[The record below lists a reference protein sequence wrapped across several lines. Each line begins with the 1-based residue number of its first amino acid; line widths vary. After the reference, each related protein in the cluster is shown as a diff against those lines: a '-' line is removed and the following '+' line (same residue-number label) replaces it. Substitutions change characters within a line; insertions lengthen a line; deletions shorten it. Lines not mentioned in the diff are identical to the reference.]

1 MEHNK
6 LKQMKASEVHRI
18 MATVLATAEKASFSP
33 SANVNIQEVGQT
45 DRWRMVFTKKSTT
58 LDELTNLRKELGQNF
73 QVNVAPKDKAML
85 QISIEAPS
93 SDFAALLSKS

>member
-1 MEHNK
+1 MEQNK
-6 LKQMKASEVHRI
+6 LKQMK
-18 MATVLATAEKASFSP
+18 
-33 SANVNIQEVGQT
+33 NIQEVGQ
-45 DRWRMVFTKKSTT
+45 DHWKMVFTKKSTT

>member
-1 MEHNK
+1 MEQNK

-33 SANVNIQEVGQT
+33 SADVNIPEVGQ
-45 DRWRMVFTKKSTT
+45 DHWKMVFNKKSTT

-93 SDFAALLSKS
+93 SDFAALLQKS

>member
-1 MEHNK
+1 MEQNK
-6 LKQMKASEVHRI
+6 LIQMKASEVHRI

-33 SANVNIQEVGQT
+33 SADVNIQEVGQ
-45 DRWRMVFTKKSTT
+45 DHWKMVFTKKSTT

-73 QVNVAPKDKAML
+73 QVNVAPKDKSVL

-93 SDFAALLSKS
+93 SDFAGLLQKS

>member
-1 MEHNK
+1 
-6 LKQMKASEVHRI
+6 
-18 MATVLATAEKASFSP
+18 
-33 SANVNIQEVGQT
+33 
-45 DRWRMVFTKKSTT
+45 MVFTKKSTT

-73 QVNVAPKDKAML
+73 QVNVAPKDKSVL